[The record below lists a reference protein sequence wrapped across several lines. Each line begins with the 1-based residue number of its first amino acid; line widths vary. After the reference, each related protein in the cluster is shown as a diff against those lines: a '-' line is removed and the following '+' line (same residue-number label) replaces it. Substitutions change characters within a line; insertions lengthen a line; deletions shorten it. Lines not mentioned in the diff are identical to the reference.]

1 METTITTEQKR
12 NDLQGKENWSK
23 PEVNLIGI
31 NEDTLGVPGLA
42 SADATSTS

>member
-12 NDLQGKENWSK
+12 NDLLVKENWSK

-31 NEDTLGVPGLA
+31 NEDTLGTVQGG
-42 SADATSTS
+42 ADNMSLS